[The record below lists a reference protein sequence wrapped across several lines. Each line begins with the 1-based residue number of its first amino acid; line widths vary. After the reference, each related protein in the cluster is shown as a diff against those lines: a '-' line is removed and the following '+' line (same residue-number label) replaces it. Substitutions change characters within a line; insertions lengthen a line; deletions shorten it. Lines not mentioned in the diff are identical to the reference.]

1 MSKRFTS
8 GGVGRFSFDEAN
20 ATLAAADAMLAGF
33 VHPGRRMTVPEDPPL
48 VVKLTQDLGDQM
60 FDPGPK
66 GIKYR
71 VWNWAEVTIDQ
82 GSPRK
87 KITNAENGRTAQKFG
102 ESPLGRAVQLG
113 GTAIVGELVVL
124 FRMMDAAGRPWFCFS
139 GRPQVTGQSTL
150 LSITSVT
157 EVIPGMYRYNVQ
169 PVYLNSAGMTSQR
182 IDMPAGIA
190 WNAYEMSQMHGQ
202 ATEFN
207 NPPSRLRVVAPVD
220 GPVVGVL
227 ASDPSIAEVVY
238 AFEAPSP
245 LEPECIGPVPGAFGN
260 LLEGNL

>member
-1 MSKRFTS
+1 MLS
-8 GGVGRFSFDEAN
+8 GTAKPGDIVTVFPLNDETDEAWY
-20 ATLAAADAMLAGF
+20 AF
-33 VHPGRRMTVPEDPPL
+33 
-48 VVKLTQDLGDQM
+48 
-60 FDPGPK
+60 
-66 GIKYR
+66 
-71 VWNWAEVTIDQ
+71 
-82 GSPRK
+82 
-87 KITNAENGRTAQKFG
+87 
-102 ESPLGRAVQLG
+102 
-113 GTAIVGELVVL
+113 
-124 FRMMDAAGRPWFCFS
+124 AGRP
-139 GRPQVTGQSTL
+139 QIIGQATL

-157 EVIPGMYRYNVQ
+157 EVISGMYRYNVQ
-169 PVYLNSAGMTSQR
+169 PVYLNSAGMTSPR
-182 IDMPAGIA
+182 NDMPAGIA